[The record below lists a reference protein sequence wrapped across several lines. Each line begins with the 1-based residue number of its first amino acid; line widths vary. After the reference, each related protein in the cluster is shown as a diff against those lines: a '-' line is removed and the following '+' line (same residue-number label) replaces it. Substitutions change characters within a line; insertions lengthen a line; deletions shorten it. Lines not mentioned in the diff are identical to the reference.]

1 MKEVTRRHVGL
12 RSVYCVM
19 RSVFRD
25 VQKSLAFP
33 RGIVKTRVKM
43 ANGGLFFSQIGAYGP
58 PLVKSK
64 SS

>member
-1 MKEVTRRHVGL
+1 MM
-12 RSVYCVM
+12 M

-43 ANGGLFFSQIGAYGP
+43 ANGGLFFSQKGAYSEYGP
-58 PLVKSK
+58 TLEY
-64 SS
+64 